1 MSIQVLTVV
10 TGPFQENSFIVFNPD
25 SRDTIIIDPGD
36 DGDNIIQQI
45 SIASLTPLAIINTHA
60 HMDHIGA
67 VKTLQENYQIPF
79 YLHKNEEIILDSFE
93 DNCRIFGLPGGRL
106 PKVDVWFSNEKSIS
120 FGNITISLMFTPGH
134 TPGGTTFVI
143 KDQVFV
149 GDTLFN
155 RSVGRTDL
163 LGGNWQ
169 ILELSLIKLM
179 ENIDHNFV
187 IHSGH
192 GPTTTMASEIKENP
206 FLISLINRVN

>member
-1 MSIQVLTVV
+1 
-10 TGPFQENSFIVFNPD
+10 
-25 SRDTIIIDPGD
+25 
-36 DGDNIIQQI
+36 
-45 SIASLTPLAIINTHA
+45 
-60 HMDHIGA
+60 
-67 VKTLQENYQIPF
+67 
-79 YLHKNEEIILDSFE
+79 
-93 DNCRIFGLPGGRL
+93 
-106 PKVDVWFSNEKSIS
+106 
-120 FGNITISLMFTPGH
+120 MFTPGH